1 MRHLLLWPSWLWLL
15 GFVLAPAALLA
26 VIALATPV
34 EAAPP
39 YVPGFSLEALHA
51 ALTDPLYREAFLGS
65 LRIGAVSAL
74 FCLLIGTPMALA
86 IARAPAPW
94 RGWLLMLVML
104 PFWSGFLLRILA
116 WISIL
121 RDEGVLNS
129 VLLWLGV
136 IAAPLR
142 MLNTDFAMYV
152 GIVYCYLPFL
162 VLPVQARLASAD
174 PLLEQAAADLGAS
187 PFRVLCHVALPLAL
201 PGILAGLVLV
211 FVPVTGEYVI
221 PALLGGPG
229 SLTIGRVIWDE
240 FFENHDWPQAAS
252 LALVLLAVLLAPT
265 FAMRRPAA
273 AARQ

>member
-1 MRHLLLWPSWLWLL
+1 M
-15 GFVLAPAALLA
+15 
-26 VIALATPV
+26 T
-34 EAAPP
+34 
-39 YVPGFSLEALHA
+39 
-51 ALTDPLYREAFLGS
+51 
-65 LRIGAVSAL
+65 
-74 FCLLIGTPMALA
+74 
-86 IARAPAPW
+86 RAPEA
-94 RGWLLMLVML
+94 RRNWLLMLVML

-142 MLNTDFAMYV
+142 MMNTDFAMYV
-152 GIVYCYLPFL
+152 GIVYCYLPFQ

-187 PFRVLCHVALPLAL
+187 PLRVLCHVTLPLAW
-201 PGILAGLVLV
+201 PGILAGLALV

-265 FAMRRPAA
+265 IALRRPATA
-273 AARQ
+273 GRE